1 MYTNE
6 LEQYLLDIFAN
17 TLFESDKELYPTLEE
32 ANAKLALNTLDTP
45 VDKDYSGYGIL
56 RKVGSDNKS
65 TSITNNYNRKLTQY
79 KFYYMGR
86 KYSDNQLG
94 MIDIK
99 DKLFTSVN
107 GLTQINLKHI
117 FVNYIECF
125 NDDFYNLDT
134 NGYTIYGFSIDI
146 DYFLRKQ

>member
-6 LEQYLLDIFAN
+6 LEQFLLDIFAN
-17 TLFESDKELYPTLEE
+17 VLVESNTELYPTIDI
-32 ANAKLALNTLDTP
+32 ANSKLALNTLDTP
-45 VDKDYSGYGIL
+45 SDKDYSGYGLL

-65 TSITNNYNRKLTQY
+65 ISITNNYNRKLTQY

-86 KYSDNQLG
+86 KYSDNQLE

-99 DKLFTSVN
+99 DKLFTSIN
-107 GLTQINLKHI
+107 GLSQVNLKGTFI
-117 FVNYIECF
+117 NYIECF

-134 NGYTIYGFSIDI
+134 NGYAIYGFSIDI